1 MIFPLRVFSSLFP
14 KDPTPPFSQR
24 KPECEETRSFTSTSD
39 TSQDVASPG
48 YTAFFMET
56 QFRMFERQSNVIS
69 GTMCVIK
76 TLFIFLA
83 PPPSKRKCDKVSF
96 QSKDLRSASY
106 LNNRI
111 VILIIIVATLHG
123 TLQLKSHFDIYYRQ
137 KSCIEGRSLRVV
149 NYPAQDYIAHVGRVS
164 FLTQSSIL
172 FFSTSNETQ

>member
-1 MIFPLRVFSSLFP
+1 MVWRTKGKLEEESLNYLLIHTLINALVFENIFLEMIFPLRVFSSLFP

-76 TLFIFLA
+76 ILFIFLA
-83 PPPSKRKCDKVSF
+83 PPPSKKKYDR
-96 QSKDLRSASY
+96 
-106 LNNRI
+106 
-111 VILIIIVATLHG
+111 
-123 TLQLKSHFDIYYRQ
+123 
-137 KSCIEGRSLRVV
+137 
-149 NYPAQDYIAHVGRVS
+149 RVS
-164 FLTQSSIL
+164 F
-172 FFSTSNETQ
+172 